1 MSDIAIS
8 VRNLGKQYHIGAVEQ
23 NGAHHT
29 YRYLRDS
36 LASAMSAP
44 FRVVL
49 SLLGRGGNWEDIHD
63 RKIWALKDVSFEVK
77 RGDILGVIGRNG
89 AGKSTLLKVLSRITE
104 PSTGRAEIHGRI
116 GSLLEV
122 GTGFHPELTGRDN
135 VYLNGAILG
144 MKRAEIARQFDEI
157 VAFAEVEDFIDTPVK
172 HYSSGMYLRLA
183 FAVAAHLET
192 DVLLVDEVLAVGD
205 YKFQEK
211 CLGKMQDVAAT
222 GRTILFVSHSIT
234 AMQRLCNRAIVLAS
248 GGVIAD
254 SSPEIAIAEYTG
266 GMVENSFVGFPDPQR
281 PTITKASIAM
291 DQQDLL
297 LSVEFESPYPLASPV
312 LGYVIYDSLGTPLT
326 GSDNRADP
334 ITPLPEA
341 ATIGQFKI
349 AIPARYFRPGR
360 YLVSLSLADF
370 YVYHCQR
377 EMALKVD
384 LNADVGGGLP
394 ALDFGSI
401 YLPTQWSYKVM
412 KLK

>member
-1 MSDIAIS
+1 MSDIAIN
-8 VRNLGKQYHIGAVEQ
+8 VRDLGKQYHIGALEQ
-23 NGAHHT
+23 NGARHT
-29 YRYLRDS
+29 YKYLRDS
-36 LASAMSAP
+36 VASAASAP
-44 FRVVL
+44 FRAVL
-49 SLLGRGGNWEDIHD
+49 SQFGREGNREGRQD
-63 RKIWALKDVSFEVK
+63 RKIWALKDISFEVK

-104 PSTGRAEIHGRI
+104 PTAGRAEIHGRI

-222 GRTILFVSHSIT
+222 GRTILFVSHSMT
-234 AMQRLCNRAIVLAS
+234 AMQRLCNRAIVLS
-248 GGVIAD
+248 DGSLIAD
-254 SSPEIAIAEYTG
+254 SSPEFAIAEYTG
-266 GMVENSFVGFPDPQR
+266 GMVGSSFVGLPDAKR
-281 PTITKASIAM
+281 PTITKASITL
-291 DQQDLL
+291 DDHDLL
-297 LSVEFESPYPLASPV
+297 LSVEFESPYPLTCPV
-312 LGYVIYDSLGTPLT
+312 LGYVIYNSLGAPIS

-334 ITPLPEA
+334 ITPPPEA
-341 ATIGQFKI
+341 ATIGRFKI
-349 AIPARYFRPGR
+349 AIPTRNFRPGR
-360 YLVSLSLADF
+360 YLFSLSLADF
-370 YVYHCQR
+370 YVDHCQR

-401 YLPTQWSYKVM
+401 YLPAQWSYETM